1 MREALG
7 LVETRGISTAIEVAD
22 VMAKAANVKLLALEN
37 TRGGGYMTVKVI
49 GDVGAVKAAV
59 DAGKASAVRFGNL
72 ISTSVIAR
80 PADSMAEFFC
90 PTDGPGPSSPKE
102 DPIPPA
108 SVEANTAI
116 TPEAAEAADSAGDTA
131 APTEDKEKAEAPEEP
146 TERPEELTE
155 IPAESAEVSKALA
168 ETLVSPVVEEAAAV
182 PTEVPAEPAETPE
195 AAPVTAEEDKP
206 AGEKTESGTEAEKET
221 ETEPAE
227 SGTVKAKTSHDRR
240 SKKGKSAKKSAEGR
254 SGKGGSSS

>member
-116 TPEAAEAADSAGDTA
+116 TPEAAEAADSAVDTA
-131 APTEDKEKAEAPEEP
+131 APAEDNGQAAETPEEQTAEAP
-146 TERPEELTE
+146 
-155 IPAESAEVSKALA
+155 A
-168 ETLVSPVVEEAAAV
+168 ETAPAEEAAATEAPAEIPGEEN
-182 PTEVPAEPAETPE
+182 PTE
-195 AAPVTAEEDKP
+195 EENSP
-206 AGEKTESGTEAEKET
+206 
-221 ETEPAE
+221 ETEPGKKE
-227 SGTVKAKTSHDRR
+227 TPKAKSSHDKR
-240 SKKGKSAKKSAEGR
+240 SKKGKAARKSVEGR

>member
-49 GDVGAVKAAV
+49 GNVGAVKAAV
-59 DAGKASAVRFGNL
+59 DAGKASAIRFGNL
-72 ISTSVIAR
+72 ISASVIAR

-90 PTDGPGPSSPKE
+90 PTDDPGPSSPKE

-108 SVEANTAI
+108 SVEANTEIA
-116 TPEAAEAADSAGDTA
+116 PEAADAADSAGDTA
-131 APTEDKEKAEAPEEP
+131 APAEDNGQ
-146 TERPEELTE
+146 T
-155 IPAESAEVSKALA
+155 A
-168 ETLVSPVVEEAAAV
+168 ETPEEAA
-182 PTEVPAEPAETPE
+182 TEISEEQTAETPEEAPAETPE
-195 AAPVTAEEDKP
+195 TAPAEE
-206 AGEKTESGTEAEKET
+206 AAAAEA
-221 ETEPAE
+221 P
-227 SGTVKAKTSHDRR
+227 KAKSSHDKR
-240 SKKGKSAKKSAEGR
+240 SKKGKAARKSAEGK

>member
-72 ISTSVIAR
+72 ISASVIAR

-116 TPEAAEAADSAGDTA
+116 TPEAADAADSAGDTA
-131 APTEDKEKAEAPEEP
+131 APAEDNGQTAENPEEQTAEAP
-146 TERPEELTE
+146 
-155 IPAESAEVSKALA
+155 
-168 ETLVSPVVEEAAAV
+168 
-182 PTEVPAEPAETPE
+182 
-195 AAPVTAEEDKP
+195 
-206 AGEKTESGTEAEKET
+206 
-221 ETEPAE
+221 
-227 SGTVKAKTSHDRR
+227 KAKSSHDKR
-240 SKKGKSAKKSAEGR
+240 SKKGKAARKSAEGK

>member
-116 TPEAAEAADSAGDTA
+116 TPEAADAADSAGDTA
-131 APTEDKEKAEAPEEP
+131 APAEDNGQ
-146 TERPEELTE
+146 T
-155 IPAESAEVSKALA
+155 
-168 ETLVSPVVEEAAAV
+168 
-182 PTEVPAEPAETPE
+182 AETPE
-195 AAPVTAEEDKP
+195 AAAAEISEEQTAENPETAPAEEAAAAETPAEIPGKEKP
-206 AGEKTESGTEAEKET
+206 TEEENSPEAEQGKN
-221 ETEPAE
+221 
-227 SGTVKAKTSHDRR
+227 GTPKAKSSHDKR
-240 SKKGKSAKKSAEGR
+240 SKKGKAARKSTEGK

>member
-72 ISTSVIAR
+72 ISASVIAR

-116 TPEAAEAADSAGDTA
+116 TPEAADAADRAGDTA
-131 APTEDKEKAEAPEEP
+131 APAEDKEK
-146 TERPEELTE
+146 
-155 IPAESAEVSKALA
+155 
-168 ETLVSPVVEEAAAV
+168 
-182 PTEVPAEPAETPE
+182 AETPE

-221 ETEPAE
+221 GTEPAK

-240 SKKGKSAKKSAEGR
+240 SKKGKSAKKSAEGK

>member
-22 VMAKAANVKLLALEN
+22 VMAKAANVRLLALEN

-49 GDVGAVKAAV
+49 GNVGAVKAAV
-59 DAGKASAVRFGNL
+59 DAGKASAIRFGNL
-72 ISTSVIAR
+72 ISASVIAR

-90 PTDGPGPSSPKE
+90 PTDDPGPSSPKE

-108 SVEANTAI
+108 SVEANTEIA
-116 TPEAAEAADSAGDTA
+116 PEAADAAEQAAETA
-131 APTEDKEKAEAPEEP
+131 APAEDKEKAEAPEEP
-146 TERPEELTE
+146 TE
-155 IPAESAEVSKALA
+155 IPAESAEVSKEPA

-182 PTEVPAEPAETPE
+182 PTEDPAEPAETPE

-206 AGEKTESGTEAEKET
+206 AGEKTESGTEPEKEK

-227 SGTVKAKTSHDRR
+227 FGTVKAKTSHDRR